1 MVADRLHVR
10 YRVRNREDGTWY
22 LVEQH
27 LFATMAGDRISHL
40 DLLCS
45 GFRPVPPPA

>member
-1 MVADRLHVR
+1 MR
-10 YRVRNREDGTWY
+10 YRIRNREDGEWY

-27 LFATMAGDRISHL
+27 LFATVSGERISHA

-45 GFRPVPPPA
+45 GFRKLPPPA